1 MTTGKQLHILF
12 VASWYPNRNQ
22 PVLGNFIERHAQAIS
37 SKHKVSVVAA
47 FSSDGYTGTDES
59 NKGNLSEC
67 VTLYPKIKEGD
78 KILSTIRK
86 VKAYRNAIND
96 GIQKSISR
104 NGKPDI
110 IHVHVA
116 WPAALAVLPIA
127 RELNCPIVLS
137 EHWSGYLPEDGNYKG
152 YFLKRYT
159 RNIVSKAKAITVVS
173 EKMRAAMVHHG
184 LNGNFYRLPNAVDTS
199 IFRNTETFKTNP
211 VFRFLHVSMLVDR
224 EKNIT
229 GMLKA
234 FAEANKNGQFE
245 LTIIGDGPERHNHE
259 ATVKQLGLSGC
270 VHFTG
275 LRTPEEIAALMN
287 IHNALLMFSNFE
299 GMPVT
304 IIEAQCCGMPVLATN
319 TGAIREM
326 LTNPKDIIVTPGD
339 TNELVK
345 AMLLMRSELNDV
357 RDITSLRKS
366 ISKHAQEQFS
376 YEAVARVL
384 DSIYQNVLS

>member
-1 MTTGKQLHILF
+1 MTGKQLHILF

-22 PVLGNFIERHAQAIS
+22 PVLGNFIQRHALAIS
-37 SKHKVSVVAA
+37 SRHKVSVVAA
-47 FSSDGYTGTDES
+47 FSSDGYTGKDES
-59 NKGNLSEC
+59 HHGNLSEH

-86 VKAYRNAIND
+86 VKAYRSAIND
-96 GIQKSISR
+96 GIQSCIAR

-116 WPAALAVLPIA
+116 WPAALAVLPVA

-159 RNIVSKAKAITVVS
+159 RNIVSKSKAITVVS
-173 EKMRAAMVHHG
+173 EKMKSAMVHHG
-184 LNGNFYRLPNAVDTS
+184 LNGNIYRLPNAVDTS
-199 IFRNTETFKTNP
+199 VFRNTDTYKSNP

-224 EKNIT
+224 EKNIS

-234 FAEANKNGQFE
+234 FAEANKDGHFE
-245 LTIIGDGPERHNHE
+245 LTIAGDGPERLNHE
-259 ATVKQLGLSGC
+259 ATVKQLGLSGY

-275 LRTPEEIAALMN
+275 LRSPEEISALMN
-287 IHNALLMFSNFE
+287 IHDALLMFSNFE

-319 TGAIREM
+319 TGAIHEM
-326 LTNPKDIIVTPGD
+326 LINPKDIIVTPGD
-339 TNELVK
+339 AIELGK
-345 AMLLMRSELNDV
+345 AMRLMRSELADV
-357 RDITSLRKS
+357 RDVASLRKS
-366 ISKHAQEQFS
+366 ISKQAQEQYS
-376 YEAVARVL
+376 YEAVAQVL
-384 DSIYQNVLS
+384 DSIYNNVLS